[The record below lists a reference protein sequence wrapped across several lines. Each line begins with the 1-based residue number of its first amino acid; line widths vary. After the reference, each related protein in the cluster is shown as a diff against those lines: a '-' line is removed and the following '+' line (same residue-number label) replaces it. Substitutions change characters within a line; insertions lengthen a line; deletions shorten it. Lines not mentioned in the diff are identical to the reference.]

1 MPLLQDHALRHPV
14 ELPLWL
20 LLLILAFASISF
32 ATHFLF
38 PSVRW
43 FFRRRAERALAKL
56 NARLDRPIELFKLA
70 RRQDMIVRLI
80 YDPAVLEA
88 VAEHA
93 AETGVPGSV
102 AFEEARGY
110 AREIVPAFSATLY
123 FGVAIRLARGLSRAL
138 YRVRI
143 GKVDAALGQIDPRA
157 TVVFV
162 MNHRSNMDYVLITWL
177 VANRASISYAVG
189 EWARI
194 WPLSRL
200 IRSMGAYFIRRGS
213 RNTLYRRV
221 LARYVQMATAEGT
234 TQAIFPEGGLS
245 LDGRVGAAK
254 MGLFS
259 YIVAGYAPG
268 GRDVVFVPVGLAY
281 DRVLEDRI
289 LTEAQAAGSRRFRGK
304 PLAIVGFVGRVIWR
318 KLRGS
323 FKGFGTAAAGF
334 GAPVSLR
341 AFMAEHPDSPTET
354 LGAHLMAEIERVVP
368 VLPVPLVAAALA
380 EGPADRAELGRIA
393 DRLLAEL
400 AAVGAVLKLAPDG
413 LPATLAEGLAPLLAR
428 GLLGADLRPTDTG
441 AAVLAFYA
449 GPVRQRLGLSATG
462 IAATQQT

>member
-1 MPLLQDHALRHPV
+1 MPKLRMTQTVAVPF
-14 ELPLWL
+14 WL
-20 LLLILAFASISF
+20 LVLILAFAAITF
-32 ATHFLF
+32 ASHFLF

-43 FFRRRAERALAKL
+43 FFRKRMERAVSRL
-56 NARLDRPIELFKLA
+56 NARLDRPIEPFKLA
-70 RRQDMIVRLI
+70 RRQDMIARLL

-88 VAEHA
+88 VTDHA
-93 AETGVPGSV
+93 TEAGVPGSV

-123 FGVAIRLARGLSRAL
+123 FGVAIRLARSLSRAL

-143 GKVDAALGQIDPRA
+143 GKVDAALAQIDPRA

-177 VANRASISYAVG
+177 VANRAQVSYAVG

-200 IRSMGAYFIRRGS
+200 IRAMGAYFIRRGS

-259 YIVAGYAPG
+259 YIVAGYVPG

-289 LTEAQAAGSRRFRGK
+289 LTEAHAAGSRRFRGK
-304 PLAIVGFVGRVIWR
+304 PLAIASFVGRVIWR

-341 AFMAEHPDSPTET
+341 AFIAAHPDSPTET
-354 LGAHLMAEIERVVP
+354 LGAHLMAEVERVVP

-400 AAVGAVLKLAPDG
+400 AVAGAVLKLAPDG
-413 LPATLAEGLAPLLAR
+413 LQATLSEGLAPLLAR
-428 GLLGADLRPTDTG
+428 GLLGEDLQPTATG
-441 AAVLAFYA
+441 RAVLAFYA
-449 GPVRQRLGLSATG
+449 APVRQRLGQGGADL
-462 IAATQQT
+462 AATRQT